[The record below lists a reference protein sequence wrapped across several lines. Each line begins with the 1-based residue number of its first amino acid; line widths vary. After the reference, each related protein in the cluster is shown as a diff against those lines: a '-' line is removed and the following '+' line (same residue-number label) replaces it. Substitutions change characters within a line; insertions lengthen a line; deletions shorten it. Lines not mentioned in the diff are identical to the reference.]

1 MKIKNKLLLSLS
13 ILSVGLILSSC
24 GGENP
29 SDLSDSFDSSLIE
42 SNEDLS
48 SDINSSEEQA
58 ELKFKSAVLTPTENE
73 GELKVKAEING
84 LNGKIYYVISDE
96 ENDVTPDDI
105 VNAEGFIHSN
115 VSEITLLE
123 EIVSN
128 LEAGKTY
135 YAYFVIKYNEQYSVI
150 QKKTATTYK
159 NPIDMGEGTVEN
171 PFKVYSIEDLEHVGL
186 GVYDAYNLDWSKTSC
201 YKLQNDI
208 DLSTKYGENLSSWI
222 PLSLNTNGIFDGNG
236 YTISN
241 MYINNPSS
249 DTNLGLFQQ
258 INTGAVVKNLTISNA
273 TIISNG
279 YNDKPRLEDFSTNLD
294 GYNASGI
301 YVGTLSGDVKGT
313 VENCHIKNASLNI
326 SGGRV
331 GGITGRLYSD
341 TGTSSSIKNCSVDEN
356 TTIKGYSRLGGI
368 AGLVDAKSNASFEQ
382 SIIEDVE
389 FNGIIE
395 GKNNTFEVINNNE
408 TVNVTVVAEYIGGIA
423 GYYRS
428 ASIKNAVSTGIIKG
442 YRHVGGIAG
451 FQQYNSKVAD
461 HNTTIDNVLF
471 NGSLFIE
478 TGTNVGP
485 IVGNRSTSNTTENDI
500 ETKVQVTNAYF
511 TNNAKMYVNE
521 TEIEFDSIHKNAKFG
536 KLVTL
541 DDAWYNNNLTSFD
554 FVNTWTLNDNNIPSL
569 KK

>member
-24 GGENP
+24 GGN
-29 SDLSDSFDSSLIE
+29 SSASSDSSSFE
-42 SNEDLS
+42 SNENLS
-48 SDINSSEEQA
+48 SDINSSEEQV
-58 ELKFKSAVLTPTENE
+58 ELKFKSAILTPTENE

-96 ENDVTPDDI
+96 EKDVTPDDI
-105 VNAEGFIHSN
+105 VKAEGFIHSN
-115 VSEITLLE
+115 VSESTLLE
-123 EIVSN
+123 EIIQN

-135 YAYFVIKYNEQYSVI
+135 YAYFVIKYDDQYSVV

-159 NPIDMGEGTVEN
+159 NPIDMGEGTIDN

-201 YKLQNDI
+201 YELQNNI

-222 PLSLNTNGIFDGNG
+222 PLSLNTDGVFDGNG

-241 MYINNPSS
+241 MYINNPNS

-258 INTGAVVKNLTISNA
+258 INTGAVVKNLTISDA
-273 TIISNG
+273 VIISNG

-294 GYNASGI
+294 GYTASGI
-301 YVGTLSGDVKGT
+301 YVGTLSGDVKGA

-326 SGGRV
+326 TGGRV

-341 TGTSSSIKNCSVDEN
+341 TGTSSLIKNCSVDEN
-356 TTIKGYSRLGGI
+356 TIIKGYSRLGGI
-368 AGLVDAKSNASFEQ
+368 AGLVDAKSGASFEQ

-389 FNGIIE
+389 FNGTIE
-395 GKNNTFEVINNNE
+395 GKNNTFEATNNDE

-428 ASIKNAVSTGIIKG
+428 TSIKNAVSTGTIKG
-442 YRHVGGIAG
+442 YRHVGGIVG
-451 FQQYNSKVAD
+451 FQQYNSKVPD

-471 NGSLFIE
+471 NGNLYIE
-478 TGTNVGP
+478 AGTNIGP
-485 IVGNRSTSNTTENDI
+485 IVGNRSTSNTTETDI

-521 TEIEFDSIHKNAKFG
+521 TETEFDSIHKNAKFG
-536 KLVTL
+536 ELVTL
-541 DDAWYNNNLTSFD
+541 DDTWYNDNLTSFD